1 VGCDDDIEA
10 IIEVGRQ
17 TRTPTPRWL
26 WIAATI
32 VSVICVICFMVMM
45 GGDREIPS
53 DPPSRPID
61 SRPAASSG
69 LGIGLAIGVGVGI
82 AIGFSIGRQ
91 RRSHSSRNS
100 P

>member
-1 VGCDDDIEA
+1 MGRDDDIEA
-10 IIEVGRQ
+10 IVELGRQ

-32 VSVICVICFMVMM
+32 VGAVCVICFMVVMA
-45 GGDREIPS
+45 GDPEIPS

-61 SRPAASSG
+61 RPAASSG

-91 RRSHSSRNS
+91 RRSHSSRNR